1 MRPLPTLKIKEIFF
15 SAEGEGLRQGEPT
28 IFVRFS
34 GCNLRCSF
42 CDTKYAWSGGQLM
55 SNAEILSK
63 IVGISEA
70 LPTRWVALTGG
81 EPLLQDLRPLARELK
96 KAGFCLQLETNGTR
110 PLNFRVDWLTVS
122 PKPPA
127 YQVSPDLRSRA
138 REVKLVVTR
147 DLELKTVKKIRKL
160 FAEKIPLILQPQ
172 SAASWSYRK
181 AWKLYLEAVKT
192 RVPNIRLSCQL
203 HKVYGIK

>member
-1 MRPLPTLKIKEIFF
+1 MRLPPTLKIKEIFF

-28 IFVRFS
+28 IFVRFA

-42 CDTKYAWSGGQLM
+42 CDTKYAWTGGQPM
-55 SNAEILSK
+55 SSPEILSK
-63 IVGISEA
+63 IVGISEH
-70 LPTRWVALTGG
+70 LPTRWVVLTGG
-81 EPLLQDLRPLARELK
+81 EPLCQNLKPLVRELK
-96 KAGFCLQLETNGTR
+96 KAGYLLHLETNGTR
-110 PLNFRVDWLTVS
+110 PLNFKVDWLTIS

-127 YQVSPDLRSRA
+127 YKISPDLPSRA

-147 DLELKTVKKIRKL
+147 DLDLKIIKKMRKL
-160 FAEKIPLILQPQ
+160 FGEKIPLILQPQ